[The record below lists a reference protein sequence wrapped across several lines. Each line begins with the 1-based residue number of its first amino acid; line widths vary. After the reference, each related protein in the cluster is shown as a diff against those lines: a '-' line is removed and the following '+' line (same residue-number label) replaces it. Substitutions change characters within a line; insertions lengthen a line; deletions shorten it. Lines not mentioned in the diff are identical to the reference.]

1 MTTEVTRAGTEAGL
15 EPDGQPDSEGCNG
28 ACEISSL
35 RVAAASHV
43 GRAHLETS
51 TPCQDASEYRFCPTT
66 DSFVAAVADGAG
78 SSARSEQGAQAAVA
92 TLVSEAL
99 ALMQQDASPCEA
111 LREAF
116 DRAQKT
122 VAALAESEQRD
133 PGDYA
138 TTLLSVV
145 WTKHGLVAA
154 QTGDGAILADGEL
167 VLEPDRGEYV
177 NETRF
182 ITSTAWQPTVRSIDG
197 RIERLAMITDGLQ
210 DLALESG
217 CTQPRPH
224 APFFDP
230 LFRWL
235 AEQAD
240 EESASSLL
248 GSFLGSE
255 RIGERTHDDV
265 TLLLAMRGGW

>member
-1 MTTEVTRAGTEAGL
+1 
-15 EPDGQPDSEGCNG
+15 
-28 ACEISSL
+28 
-35 RVAAASHV
+35 
-43 GRAHLETS
+43 
-51 TPCQDASEYRFCPTT
+51 
-66 DSFVAAVADGAG
+66 
-78 SSARSEQGAQAAVA
+78 
-92 TLVSEAL
+92 
-99 ALMQQDASPCEA
+99 MQQDASPCEA

-145 WTKHGLVAA
+145 WTNHGLVAA

-182 ITSTAWQPTVRSIDG
+182 ITSAFWQPTVRSIDG